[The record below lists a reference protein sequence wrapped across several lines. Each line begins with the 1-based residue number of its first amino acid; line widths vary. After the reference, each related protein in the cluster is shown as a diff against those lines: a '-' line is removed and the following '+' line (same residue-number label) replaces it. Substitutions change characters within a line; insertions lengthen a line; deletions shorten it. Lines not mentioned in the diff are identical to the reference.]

1 MKNIRLLIIAM
12 MTMAAGTVFGQP
24 KVYFTK
30 EISPESLVKI
40 YKALGVEANG
50 RVAVKIS
57 TGEGGNT
64 HYLKPTLIRNLVEE
78 VNGTVVECGTAYGGT
93 RQDPKKHWETIHEH
107 GFDSIFAV
115 DIMDEFG
122 DIRIPV
128 KDRKH
133 LKYDIV
139 GEHLANYG
147 FMINLAHFKGHAM
160 GGFGGVLKNAS
171 IGVASTAGKAY
182 IHSAGKT
189 DKPELTWT
197 KEYIAAGPTQDSFLE
212 SMAAAA
218 QAVHNYFKGN
228 IIYINVMNI
237 VTRSMAH
244 DGTKTNINIGAGSY
258 GTVQAEATNQTRCG
272 KLSSSVSAQYNRSD
286 NHRPRMGF
294 EQYGGHLKLGYD
306 LSKHWNTYLDA
317 DITHFNSSYPGSVST
332 PMYSANQWITRGVVS
347 AALRN
352 DYGKTNG
359 ELSIYNSFGR
369 HKIDDGTQDPS
380 KPTKRYF
387 RSKDA
392 LTGISWFQS
401 AQLFT
406 GNRVTA
412 GIDYQHIYGH
422 AYYTSKETGEIIDTP
437 NKQSGKS
444 HRNEIAAYV
453 GFRQELTTWLTVDA
467 AMRLDHHSVSGTEW
481 IPQAGI
487 VIRPTGN
494 GELKAMASKGFRN
507 PTMREMYLY
516 PPSNEEL
523 EPERMWNCEL
533 SWRQRISSLSYGM
546 NVFYIKGDN
555 MIQTIE
561 RKNVNTGEIENY
573 GLELEA
579 DYRIGKHWQLN
590 TNHSL
595 LHMKNIIVATPKYKG
610 FIGADYYCRDLTVN
624 AGLMYIAG
632 LHTSAGNNETKE
644 NFCLLN
650 VNATYRLSPVVSL
663 WLRGENLLAQ
673 RYEINQGYPMPKATF
688 MGGVN
693 LTF

>member
-1 MKNIRLLIIAM
+1 MKRMTLTVLTGMLVGTFSFAQSKGEVSATRDTASYSIEEVVVTGTRYAADIRHLP
-12 MTMAAGTVFGQP
+12 MTVNVIDRKTLTEQHQTSVLPTVMQRVPSLFVTSRALMGYGVSNGAAGG
-24 KVYFTK
+24 
-30 EISPESLVKI
+30 
-40 YKALGVEANG
+40 
-50 RVAVKIS
+50 
-57 TGEGGNT
+57 
-64 HYLKPTLIRNLVEE
+64 
-78 VNGTVVECGTAYGGT
+78 
-93 RQDPKKHWETIHEH
+93 
-107 GFDSIFAV
+107 
-115 DIMDEFG
+115 
-122 DIRIPV
+122 
-128 KDRKH
+128 
-133 LKYDIV
+133 
-139 GEHLANYG
+139 
-147 FMINLAHFKGHAM
+147 INLRGITGGAGQLLVLIDGHPQYNGIYGHPISDSYQTLMAERVEVLRGPASVLYGSNAM
-160 GGFGGVLKNAS
+160 GG
-171 IGVASTAGKAY
+171 
-182 IHSAGKT
+182 
-189 DKPELTWT
+189 
-197 KEYIAAGPTQDSFLE
+197 
-212 SMAAAA
+212 
-218 QAVHNYFKGN
+218 
-228 IIYINVMNI
+228 VMNI

-332 PMYSANQWITRGVVS
+332 PMYSANQWIMRGVVS

-650 VNATYRLSPVVSL
+650 VSATYRLSPVVSL